1 MYFIPF
7 SESISKDVELM
18 LFDFTAGIEY
28 KKYIMTDLEIFQ
40 FAKMAILNF

>member
-28 KKYIMTDLEIFQ
+28 KN
-40 FAKMAILNF
+40 ILWHTWRSFSL